1 MNELLKLRG
10 WASLAEAA
18 RYLSGALATDVSESW
33 VLELALSGH
42 LAISV
47 NLSQGTLARCG
58 RTVPIVDCPGAKNQS
73 KILQGLLGQIVL
85 SESEVLCL
93 STDFV
98 RIQGVWDLAMVGD
111 ERLEI
116 ENRCRSL
123 APGAAVQQRNR
134 GGILLRNMGGEWAQI
149 AVRDVRPLP
158 PLTREDELN
167 PVPNRAGIE
176 FTGPATTLP
185 DGHELVVRVAALE
198 EFETTRVGIA
208 RSGGTE
214 PAPSTPTSGPFLPSH
229 KEGLVGGP
237 ELAAWLSSHMTR
249 LQLTVHRV
257 HDLTGLDRKTIRR
270 ILDGGTVRPVRLQK
284 LASGLSMPVS
294 SLPRR

>member
-1 MNELLKLRG
+1 MNQLLKLRG
-10 WASLAEAA
+10 WASMAEAA
-18 RYLSGALATDVSESW
+18 RYLSGVLDTDVPESW
-33 VLELALSGH
+33 VLELALCGH
-42 LAISV
+42 LTISV
-47 NLSQGTLARCG
+47 NLSQGALARCG
-58 RTVPIVDCPGAKNQS
+58 RTVPIGNCPGAEIQS
-73 KILQGLLGQIVL
+73 KFMQGLLGQIVV

-93 STDFV
+93 STDCV
-98 RIQGVWDLAMVGD
+98 RIQGVWDLSMVGN

-123 APGAAVQQRNR
+123 APGGAVEQQER
-134 GGILLRNMGGEWAQI
+134 GGILLKNMSGEWAQI
-149 AVRDVRPLP
+149 AIRDVRPFP

-167 PVPNRAGIE
+167 PVPNRAGIG

-185 DGHELVVRVAALE
+185 DGDELVVRVAALE
-198 EFETTRVGIA
+198 EFETTRIGIA
-208 RSGGTE
+208 PSGDTE
-214 PAPSTPTSGPFLPSH
+214 PAPSTSTSVPFLPSH

-257 HDLTGLDRKTIRR
+257 HDLTGLDRKTIKR
-270 ILDGGTVRPVRLQK
+270 ILDGGTVRSVRLQK